1 MIISRLLLVLCAVL
15 LSFPSLVFAAKTH
28 KVKKSE
34 TFTTLAKKYHV
45 SVADL
50 KAANSTVRSSIK
62 PGMVLVIP
70 PRSESAKA
78 DISGDGAER
87 PATFKVRRADTLAR
101 IAKRTG
107 VSVAELKRL
116 NGLGKGRLKPGTVL
130 VLRETKRDAEQVAKV
145 VRKPSLRYADLL
157 NDKEYEQSLSDLME
171 KDLDQNKSV
180 DLSSNIE
187 LKTDNAKLLKSAAY
201 GFLGTRY
208 RFGGT
213 GRSGLDCSAF
223 VQKVFQEMDVKLP
236 RTAREQFEEGV
247 TVSPGDLKK
256 GDLVFFRTY
265 ASFPSHVGIYLGN
278 NRMIHASSRDRRVVI
293 STVNTPYYRA
303 RYIGAKRIAKITP
316 DTFNLDELVK
326 GVDEEIADDAPGN
339 DSLGVSMSSN

>member
-1 MIISRLLLVLCAVL
+1 MTISRLIAGLCIVL

-28 KVKKSE
+28 KVKKNES
-34 TFTTLAKKYHV
+34 LAVVAKKYRV

-50 KAANSTVRSSIK
+50 KAANNIVHPRLKLGT
-62 PGMVLVIP
+62 VLVIP

-78 DISGDGAER
+78 DASDNSTEK
-87 PATFKVRRADTLAR
+87 PATVKVRRADTLAR

-116 NGLGKGRLKPGTVL
+116 NGLGKGRLKPGTIL
-130 VLRETKRDAEQVAKV
+130 VLRETSRDAESPAKV
-145 VRKPSLRYADLL
+145 ARKPSLRYADLL
-157 NDKEYEQSLSDLME
+157 NDKEYEQSLADLME
-171 KDLDQNKSV
+171 KDLEQNKAV

-187 LKTDNAKLLKSAAY
+187 LKTDNTKLLKSAAY

-223 VQKVFQEMDVKLP
+223 VQKVFLEMDVKLP

-247 TVSPGDLKK
+247 MVPPGDLKK

-293 STVNTPYYRA
+293 SPLNTPYYRA
-303 RYIGAKRIAKITP
+303 RFIGAKRIAKINP
-316 DTFNLDELVK
+316 EVLRFDDLIS
-326 GVDEEIADDAPGN
+326 GIEEETAEDAQKN
-339 DSLGVSMSSN
+339 DALGLSLAK